1 MAATSGV
8 IPLLYIIVRDRG
20 TGRDGKA
27 VGTARYTRGFLA
39 STLQFMGCKSRHAVK
54 VGVGLYSNSC
64 RLRRE
69 EIDMVLCLVWHFRPW
84 FTLTRV
90 KLFH

>member
-54 VGVGLYSNSC
+54 VGVGLYLIRAGCVEKKTTWCSA
-64 RLRRE
+64 
-69 EIDMVLCLVWHFRPW
+69 
-84 FTLTRV
+84 
-90 KLFH
+90 LFGIFVHGLPSPV